1 MTDQWDAFLSY
12 ASEDREEVAEP
23 LYRLLEGFGLRIWF
37 DRTELKVGD
46 SLRERIDEGLARC
59 RFGIVVLSSSFFAKH
74 YPQRELNGLA
84 QREIDGEK
92 VILPVWHRIDA
103 AQVRAYSPPLA
114 DRIAATSEEGLNVVA
129 AKLILA
135 LQPDLPKEIQ
145 AAAKKLRDLPELRTG
160 RQLFDL
166 MASVHMHYL
175 FDDPIADES
184 DVELVGG
191 FRTMLSEI
199 ADFAEDVDHTEQLR
213 WQLNLTEQLA
223 ELNAAGWRVFGER
236 RRRKVKL
243 DAESISV
250 DVALVALLKRAR
262 KAAAYGSNKI
272 MVARDDDQSSS
283 QK

>member
-23 LYRLLEGFGLRIWF
+23 LYRLLDGFGLRIWF
-37 DRTELKVGD
+37 DRTELRVGD

-59 RFGIVVLSSSFFAKH
+59 RFGIVVLSSSFFDKH

-84 QREIDGEK
+84 QRELDGAR

-114 DRIAATSEEGLNVVA
+114 DRIAANSDEGLSIVA

-135 LQPDLPKEIQ
+135 LRPELPKELQ
-145 AAAKKLRDLPELRTG
+145 VAGAKIRDLAELRTG
-160 RQLFDL
+160 RQLFDV
-166 MASVHMHYL
+166 MANVEMHYL
-175 FDDPIADES
+175 FDDPVADENE
-184 DVELVGG
+184 VELIGG
-191 FRTMLSEI
+191 FRTTLSEI

-213 WQLNLTEQLA
+213 WQLILDDQIR

-243 DAESISV
+243 DAEEISA
-250 DVALVALLKRAR
+250 DVAEVALLKRAR
-262 KAAAYGSNKI
+262 KAAAYGDAKI
-272 MVARDDDQSSS
+272 IVVRDEEPSATQE
-283 QK
+283 